1 MVSSSA
7 FVNKA
12 SEWDIDEEEVQ
23 VSYDVVALYPSV
35 PITRAIDA
43 MMEILS
49 KDEEDL
55 TTRTK
60 FSLQHIR
67 KLIQICL
74 DTCYFLYENEIYVID
89 DAGPIGLS
97 LMVVV
102 SEAYLQF
109 IEEKAV
115 NISIIMNVHHC
126 HL

>member
-1 MVSSSA
+1 
-7 FVNKA
+7 
-12 SEWDIDEEEVQ
+12 
-23 VSYDVVALYPSV
+23 
-35 PITRAIDA
+35 

-55 TTRTK
+55 TTRTN
-60 FSLQHIR
+60 FSLQDIR

-74 DTCYFLYENEIYVID
+74 DKCYFLYENEIYVID

-109 IEEKAV
+109 IEEKA
-115 NISIIMNVHHC
+115 
-126 HL
+126 